1 MASAIEQSVRRAL
14 QKGNAADP
22 DFRLVVYE
30 AAERAILRVQSAQH
44 SDEAEADRKRQAL
57 ISAIEAIEAEYPA
70 PGGYGDDAVSENADA
85 TASAE
90 PDVAAPATPP
100 RPAETPEAMPAT
112 DEETRAAD
120 TPDTA
125 APATGATR
133 TAAPAVGATNAAE
146 AAPTSPTPSAKTPSA
161 KVPAAKVDAKAATAK
176 PGAAASTKP
185 VRDRWSPDH
194 KPKRGRPFSEASNK
208 LVGAVIVV
216 LLLLLIA
223 AAVWV
228 VLPLFSTA
236 PAPVASE
243 DGPTIAETIQSAG
256 EDPALTGGPS
266 PDNWIDV
273 FAGTDLE
280 KIAAEGGARA
290 SGVAGS
296 GGRMAVQIAAPAD
309 GDGSEVSLVIGAG
322 IVEQIAGSR
331 ARGELAVGSPDD
343 QGREFSV
350 SCLFAGETVCGRQRF
365 QVSAAEETFVFD
377 MAVPEGAM
385 GAAQL
390 VIDPQIGTG
399 AGDLNVYGF
408 RVQAID

>member
-70 PGGYGDDAVSENADA
+70 PGGYGDDAVSEDGD
-85 TASAE
+85 TPASAE
-90 PDVAAPATPP
+90 PDIAAPATPP
-100 RPAETPEAMPAT
+100 RPAETPDAMSGT
-112 DEETRAAD
+112 DEEMSAAD

-125 APATGATR
+125 APAASTTR
-133 TAAPAVGATNAAE
+133 VAE
-146 AAPTSPTPSAKTPSA
+146 AAPMSAAPAAKAPSAKTPSA
-161 KVPAAKVDAKAATAK
+161 KVPAAKADAKAATAK
-176 PGAAASTKP
+176 PGAATSTRP

-228 VLPLFSTA
+228 VLPLFSTT

>member
-70 PGGYGDDAVSENADA
+70 PGGYGDDAVSEDGD
-85 TASAE
+85 TPASAE
-90 PDVAAPATPP
+90 PDIAAPATPP
-100 RPAETPEAMPAT
+100 IMVETPEAMPAT
-112 DEETRAAD
+112 ADETQAAD

-133 TAAPAVGATNAAE
+133 TAE
-146 AAPTSPTPSAKTPSA
+146 AAPMSPTPAAKAPSAKTASA
-161 KVPAAKVDAKAATAK
+161 KAPAAKVDAKAATAK

-256 EDPALTGGPS
+256 EDPALNGGPS

>member
-30 AAERAILRVQSAQH
+30 AAERAILRVQSAQQ

-57 ISAIEAIEAEYPA
+57 ISAIEAVEAEYPA
-70 PGGYGDDAVSENADA
+70 PGGYGDNAVSEDGDA
-85 TASAE
+85 TASVE

-100 RPAETPEAMPAT
+100 IMVETPEAMPAT
-112 DEETRAAD
+112 DEETQAAD

-125 APATGATR
+125 APAAGATR
-133 TAAPAVGATNAAE
+133 AAE
-146 AAPTSPTPSAKTPSA
+146 AAPTSPTPAAKTPSA
-161 KVPAAKVDAKAATAK
+161 KTASAKAPAAKVDAKAATAK
-176 PGAAASTKP
+176 PGAATSTKP

-256 EDPALTGGPS
+256 EDPALNGGPS

>member
-70 PGGYGDDAVSENADA
+70 PGGYGDDAVSEDGDA

-100 RPAETPEAMPAT
+100 IPADTPEAMPAT
-112 DEETRAAD
+112 ADETQAAD

-125 APATGATR
+125 APAAGATR
-133 TAAPAVGATNAAE
+133 APEAAPMSAAPA
-146 AAPTSPTPSAKTPSA
+146 AKTPSA
-161 KVPAAKVDAKAATAK
+161 KTASAKAPAAKVDAKAATAK
-176 PGAAASTKP
+176 PGAATSTKP

-256 EDPALTGGPS
+256 EDPALNGGPS

-322 IVEQIAGSR
+322 IVEEIAGSR

-343 QGREFSV
+343 QAREFSV

>member
-70 PGGYGDDAVSENADA
+70 PGGYGDDAVSEDGDA
-85 TASAE
+85 TASAK
-90 PDVAAPATPP
+90 PDIAAPATPP
-100 RPAETPEAMPAT
+100 IMVETPEAMPAT
-112 DEETRAAD
+112 DEETQAAD

-125 APATGATR
+125 APAAGTTR
-133 TAAPAVGATNAAE
+133 AAE
-146 AAPTSPTPSAKTPSA
+146 AAPMSPAPAAKTPSAKTPSA
-161 KVPAAKVDAKAATAK
+161 KVPAAEVDAKAAK
-176 PGAAASTKP
+176 PGAATSTKP

-228 VLPLFSTA
+228 VLPLFSNT

>member
-1 MASAIEQSVRRAL
+1 MS
-14 QKGNAADP
+14 
-22 DFRLVVYE
+22 
-30 AAERAILRVQSAQH
+30 
-44 SDEAEADRKRQAL
+44 
-57 ISAIEAIEAEYPA
+57 
-70 PGGYGDDAVSENADA
+70 
-85 TASAE
+85 
-90 PDVAAPATPP
+90 AAPA
-100 RPAETPEAMPAT
+100 AKA
-112 DEETRAAD
+112 
-120 TPDTA
+120 
-125 APATGATR
+125 
-133 TAAPAVGATNAAE
+133 
-146 AAPTSPTPSAKTPSA
+146 PSAKTPSA
-161 KVPAAKVDAKAATAK
+161 KVPAAKADAKAATAK
-176 PGAAASTKP
+176 PGAATSTRP

>member
-70 PGGYGDDAVSENADA
+70 PGGFGDDAVSEDGDA
-85 TASAE
+85 TASVE

-100 RPAETPEAMPAT
+100 IPAETPEAMPAT
-112 DEETRAAD
+112 DDETQAAD

-125 APATGATR
+125 APSAGATR
-133 TAAPAVGATNAAE
+133 TAE
-146 AAPTSPTPSAKTPSA
+146 AAPMSPTPAAKTPSA
-161 KVPAAKVDAKAATAK
+161 KTASAKAPAAKADATAATAK
-176 PGAAASTKP
+176 PGAATSTKP

-256 EDPALTGGPS
+256 EDPALNGGPS

>member
-70 PGGYGDDAVSENADA
+70 PGGYGDDAVSENGDA
-85 TASAE
+85 LASAE

-112 DEETRAAD
+112 ADDTQAAD

-125 APATGATR
+125 APAASTTR
-133 TAAPAVGATNAAE
+133 VAE
-146 AAPTSPTPSAKTPSA
+146 AAPAAKAPSAKTPSA
-161 KVPAAKVDAKAATAK
+161 KAPAAKVDAKAATAK
-176 PGAAASTKP
+176 PGAATPTKP

-228 VLPLFSTA
+228 VLPLFSTT

>member
-30 AAERAILRVQSAQH
+30 AAERAILRVQSAQQ

-70 PGGYGDDAVSENADA
+70 PGGYGDDAVPENADA

-100 RPAETPEAMPAT
+100 IPAETPETMPAT
-112 DEETRAAD
+112 DDETQAAD

-125 APATGATR
+125 APAAGATR
-133 TAAPAVGATNAAE
+133 AAE
-146 AAPTSPTPSAKTPSA
+146 EAATSPPPAAKTPSA
-161 KVPAAKVDAKAATAK
+161 KVPAAKADAKAATAK
-176 PGAAASTKP
+176 PGAATPTKP

-256 EDPALTGGPS
+256 EDPALNGAPS

>member
-100 RPAETPEAMPAT
+100 IPADTPEAMPAT
-112 DEETRAAD
+112 DDETQAAD

-125 APATGATR
+125 APAAGATR
-133 TAAPAVGATNAAE
+133 AAE
-146 AAPTSPTPSAKTPSA
+146 AAPTSPPPAAKTPAAKTPSA
-161 KVPAAKVDAKAATAK
+161 TAPAAKVDAKAATAK
-176 PGAAASTKP
+176 PGTATSTKP

-228 VLPLFSTA
+228 VLPLFSTT

-256 EDPALTGGPS
+256 EDPALNGGPS

>member
-70 PGGYGDDAVSENADA
+70 PGGYGDDAVSEDGDA
-85 TASAE
+85 TASVE

-100 RPAETPEAMPAT
+100 IMVETPEAMPAT
-112 DEETRAAD
+112 DEETQAAD

-125 APATGATR
+125 APAAGATR
-133 TAAPAVGATNAAE
+133 AAE
-146 AAPTSPTPSAKTPSA
+146 AAPTSPTPAAKTPSA
-161 KVPAAKVDAKAATAK
+161 KTASAKAPAAKVDAKAATAK
-176 PGAAASTKP
+176 PGAATSTKP

-228 VLPLFSTA
+228 VLPLFSTT

-256 EDPALTGGPS
+256 EDPALNGGPS

>member
-30 AAERAILRVQSAQH
+30 AAERAILRVQSAQQ

-57 ISAIEAIEAEYPA
+57 ISAIEAVEAEYPA
-70 PGGYGDDAVSENADA
+70 PGGYGDNAVSEDGDA
-85 TASAE
+85 TASVE

-100 RPAETPEAMPAT
+100 IPAETPEAMPAT
-112 DEETRAAD
+112 ADETQAAD

-133 TAAPAVGATNAAE
+133 TAE
-146 AAPTSPTPSAKTPSA
+146 AAPMSPTPAAKAPSAKTASA
-161 KVPAAKVDAKAATAK
+161 KAPAAKVDAKAATAK

-256 EDPALTGGPS
+256 EDPALNGGPS

>member
-1 MASAIEQSVRRAL
+1 
-14 QKGNAADP
+14 P
-22 DFRLVVYE
+22 Y
-30 AAERAILRVQSAQH
+30 
-44 SDEAEADRKRQAL
+44 
-57 ISAIEAIEAEYPA
+57 
-70 PGGYGDDAVSENADA
+70 
-85 TASAE
+85 
-90 PDVAAPATPP
+90 
-100 RPAETPEAMPAT
+100 
-112 DEETRAAD
+112 
-120 TPDTA
+120 TA
-125 APATGATR
+125 APVAGATR
-133 TAAPAVGATNAAE
+133 TAE
-146 AAPTSPTPSAKTPSA
+146 AAPTSPTPAAKATFAKTPAA
-161 KVPAAKVDAKAATAK
+161 KVPPAKVDAKAAK
-176 PGAAASTKP
+176 PGAATSTKP

-208 LVGAVIVV
+208 LIGAVIVV

-223 AAVWV
+223 AAAWV
-228 VLPLFSTA
+228 VLPLFSTT

-290 SGVAGS
+290 SAVAGS

-390 VIDPQIGTG
+390 VIDPQIGAG

>member
-30 AAERAILRVQSAQH
+30 AAERAILRVQSAQQ

-57 ISAIEAIEAEYPA
+57 ISAIEAVEAEYPA
-70 PGGYGDDAVSENADA
+70 PGGYGDDAVSEDGDA
-85 TASAE
+85 TASVE

-100 RPAETPEAMPAT
+100 IMVETPEAMPAT
-112 DEETRAAD
+112 DEETQAAD

-133 TAAPAVGATNAAE
+133 TAE
-146 AAPTSPTPSAKTPSA
+146 AAPMSPTPAAKAPSAKTASA
-161 KVPAAKVDAKAATAK
+161 KAPAAKVDAKAATAK

-256 EDPALTGGPS
+256 EDPALNGGPS

>member
-30 AAERAILRVQSAQH
+30 AAERAILRVQSAQQ

-100 RPAETPEAMPAT
+100 IPADTPEAMPAT
-112 DEETRAAD
+112 DDETQAAD

-125 APATGATR
+125 APAAGATR
-133 TAAPAVGATNAAE
+133 AAE
-146 AAPTSPTPSAKTPSA
+146 AAPTSPPPAAKTPAAKTPSA
-161 KVPAAKVDAKAATAK
+161 TAPAAKVDAKAATAK
-176 PGAAASTKP
+176 PGTATSTKP

-228 VLPLFSTA
+228 VLPLFSTT

-256 EDPALTGGPS
+256 EDPALNGGPS